1 MSPPSS
7 GRCGA
12 TWSTLPELALGIA
25 DGEERALA
33 IEHVA
38 GCGACRRELE
48 ELSMIG
54 DDLLALVPEREPP
67 AGFEARVLERV
78 SAPPPQAERPRRR
91 HLRRLTLAG
100 AAAAAGAA
108 AMAIALTLSY
118 SSDRQ
123 LAAQYRA
130 TLQQANGQYFASARL
145 QTTDG
150 RPAGTVFAYQG
161 APSWLF
167 YVVDGDYASGTYRE
181 QIVTRSGRLITL
193 PAFRLV
199 ALSWG
204 VATPVPVR
212 DVAVVRLIREPGGR
226 TLAATLPVVRRPG

>member
-7 GRCGA
+7 GRCGD

-38 GCGACRRELE
+38 GCSACRRELE

-67 AGFEARVLERV
+67 AAFEAGVLDRILP
-78 SAPPPQAERPRRR
+78 PPPQPERPRRR
-91 HLRRLTLAG
+91 RRRLRRLTLAG

-118 SSDRQ
+118 SSDRR

-145 QTTDG
+145 HTTDG

-167 YVVDGDYASGTYRE
+167 YVMDGDYASGTYRE

-193 PAFRLV
+193 PKFRLV

-226 TLAATLPVVRRPG
+226 PLAATLPVVER

>member
-1 MSPPSS
+1 MSPPS
-7 GRCGA
+7 GRCGG

-25 DGEERALA
+25 DGEERARA

-38 GCGACRRELE
+38 GCSACRRELE
-48 ELSMIG
+48 ELSTIG

-67 AGFEARVLERV
+67 AGFEARVLEQVLPSRT
-78 SAPPPQAERPRRR
+78 PERPRRRR
-91 HLRRLTLAG
+91 HLRRLTIA

-108 AMAIALTLSY
+108 ATAIALTLSY

-123 LAAQYRA
+123 LAALYRA

-145 QTTDG
+145 HTTDG
-150 RPAGTVFAYQG
+150 RQAGIVFAYQG

-167 YVVDGDYASGTYRE
+167 YVIDRGYAGGTYTE

-193 PAFRLV
+193 PKFRLV
-199 ALSWG
+199 SRSWG

-212 DVAVVRLIREPGGR
+212 DVALVRLIREPGGR
-226 TLAATLPVVRRPG
+226 TLAATLPVVHR